1 MASQQYDHIVNEGLM
16 ELATEYGFAAPVT
29 VRDVDETRRSSVPEK
44 TQKLPFV
51 DAEEERYKLRGEF
64 CYMSDDDLKFWLCKC
79 FA

>member
-44 TQKLPFV
+44 TQ
-51 DAEEERYKLRGEF
+51 RQII
-64 CYMSDDDLKFWLCKC
+64 
-79 FA
+79 